1 MKLRRALRPG
11 AWLQTALAWGVPAL
25 LLFLLALAAPARTL
39 AADAGRGFL
48 EQASVA
54 AAPRELTLTGWAAPE
69 RPGLFVTNLIVRIG
83 EREIYR
89 GRMHRLERP
98 DVVRSTGRLD
108 WLASGFRAT
117 IALPADLPAG
127 PQPLTASMRLG
138 DGVEFA
144 LIAAPAAGQVLV
156 PTSVQ
161 PSRLALLAA
170 LLAFGA
176 PLFALG
182 AAGPIE
188 RAAQRRGWR
197 AGSAPKLFVAS
208 TVLSFALLVAGGFT
222 GSSLALLFQ
231 DAAPESALVA
241 PVGDR
246 PWAGELRLVR
256 SDEWQV
262 ITPLALAQLAH
273 EPPLPVR
280 NRNLGID
287 GQNMLVIGMT
297 GVPVAHPS
305 ALARPAT
312 WGFFALDLRRA
323 LAWYW
328 WFPFFACF
336 GVVAAL
342 LRRLCIGLDWRIAA
356 GLSAT
361 VALAPYSVVFSGWP
375 AYTVFFAVAALLLV
389 ERLLR
394 ARHWLPASA
403 AGCAAGVALSGFA
416 LVLYPAW
423 QISLAWLL
431 APLALAW
438 GWRERRWLVFG
449 RAQVIGT
456 ALALLVLAALL
467 GSWWTSAHDAVEA
480 IRATVYPG
488 QRSAEVGGDID
499 RWFLLKGLL
508 SPLTMYLPSA
518 ATNAA
523 DAGSFVFLLL
533 PIAGALLLAWARAR
547 RVDGVALVVAGFIA
561 SVLSFMFVGWPA
573 GLAKATLLSSTTSYR
588 MDLALGLAQ
597 LLLIGWLLAPQQQRQ
612 PMRVLAPAAT
622 RAIAALLALLTVAL
636 AAWQSR
642 LLPPELHAV
651 LPPTFQLL
659 TFAAL
664 AACAWLLVMQRPRAF
679 AALFCG
685 WTLASALPFNP
696 LGQAPRALAA
706 APDVAALIGGRT
718 EPIGARGRI
727 AVLDQRNWAMTLPA
741 AGVAVLNSVF
751 YDPQT
756 SLWRRLD
763 PDGSRRVLYNRY
775 QRLLL
780 TLGTVDGVAAH
791 RIDSPRLD
799 EVLVTLDPVRFDF
812 RLLDSAFVLAPPRDA
827 DALQANPSL
836 ARIDAGADGHA
847 LYRVVTSAAPLSR

>member
-1 MKLRRALRPG
+1 M
-11 AWLQTALAWGVPAL
+11 L
-25 LLFLLALAAPARTL
+25 LTLALAAPAAL
-39 AADAGRGFL
+39 AQAATTSMAGRGHL

-54 AAPRELTLTGWAAPE
+54 AQARELTLTGWAAPE
-69 RPGLFVTNLIVRIG
+69 QPNVFVTNLIVRIG
-83 EREIYR
+83 AQEIYR

-98 DVVRSTGRLD
+98 DVVRNTGRLD

-117 IALPADLPAG
+117 IALPADLPG
-127 PQPLTASMRLG
+127 GLQPLAVGMRLG
-138 DGVEFA
+138 DGREFPLVA
-144 LIAAPAAGQVLV
+144 VPAAEQVQV
-156 PTSVQ
+156 PVFAQ
-161 PSRLALLAA
+161 PSGLALLAA
-170 LLAFGA
+170 LLALGT
-176 PLFALG
+176 PLLVLV
-182 AAGPIE
+182 AAGPIA
-188 RAAQRRGWR
+188 RVAQRRGWP
-197 AGSAPKLFVAS
+197 AGRVPTWFAAS
-208 TVLSFALLVAGGFT
+208 TALSFALLVGSGFT
-222 GSSLALLFQ
+222 GSSLALLFR
-231 DAAPESALVA
+231 DAAPETAVVA
-241 PVGDR
+241 PFGNK
-246 PWAGELRLVR
+246 PWVGELRGVR

-273 EPPLPVR
+273 DPPLPVR

-287 GQNMLVIGMT
+287 GQNMLVVGMT
-297 GVPVAHPS
+297 GVPALHLS

-336 GVVAAL
+336 GVVAWL
-342 LRRLCIGLDWRIAA
+342 LQRLFTGLDWRIAA
-356 GLSAT
+356 GLSAS
-361 VALAPYSVVFSGWP
+361 VAFAPYSVVFSGWP
-375 AYTVFFAVAALLLV
+375 AYTVFFAVAALLLL

-394 ARHWLPASA
+394 ARHWLLAAAAGSA
-403 AGCAAGVALSGFA
+403 AGLALAGFA

-438 GWRERRWLVFG
+438 GWRERRQLVLG
-449 RAQVIGT
+449 RAQVIG
-456 ALALLVLAALL
+456 ALLALLVLAVLL
-467 GSWWTSAHDAVEA
+467 GSWWIGAHDAIQA
-480 IRATVYPG
+480 MRATVYPG

-533 PIAGALLLAWARAR
+533 PAAGALLLAWWRTR
-547 RVDGVALVVAGFIA
+547 QVDGVALVAAGFIA
-561 SVLSFMFVGWPA
+561 LVLSFMFVGWPA

-597 LLLIGWLLAPQQQRQ
+597 VLLLGWLLAPQQQQQ
-612 PMRVLAPAAT
+612 PVAGPAPAAT
-622 RAIAALLALLTVAL
+622 RVVAALLAPLTVAL
-636 AAWQSR
+636 AAWQWR
-642 LLPPELHAV
+642 LLPPELQAV
-651 LPPTFQLL
+651 LTPAFQLL
-659 TFAAL
+659 TLAAL
-664 AACAWLLVMQRPRAF
+664 ATCVWLLLTQRRRAF

-696 LGQAPRALAA
+696 LGQAPRSLVP
-706 APDVAALIGGRT
+706 APGFAALMDRT
-718 EPIGARGRI
+718 EPTGAPGRV
-727 AVLDQRNWAMTLPA
+727 AVLDQRNWAMTLPT
-741 AGVAVLNSVF
+741 AGFAVLSSVF
-751 YDPQT
+751 YHPQT
-756 SLWRRLD
+756 SLWQRLD

-780 TLGTVDGVAAH
+780 TVGTLEGAAAH

-799 EVLVTLDPVRFDF
+799 EVVVTLDPARFDF

-827 DALQANPSL
+827 NALQANPSL
-836 ARIDAGADGHA
+836 ERVGAGEEGYA
-847 LYRVVTSAAPLSR
+847 LYRVVTAAAPSSR